1 MRGQGFAHYMHMYST
16 GTDKVVNYDASATCT
31 VHVSFVATYNGK
43 LLSPYPTYYL
53 KVVRLLISTNVNPL
67 ELDKASQYRHC

>member
-1 MRGQGFAHYMHMYST
+1 MYMYST
-16 GTDKVVNYDASATCT
+16 GTDKVVNYDEYTATYT

-53 KVVRLLISTNVNPL
+53 KVVWLLILTNVNPL
-67 ELDKASQYRHC
+67 ELDKTSQYRHC